1 MFWLGWGMVF
11 NKIGRIL
18 TALALGAAVLAPVQ
32 AGAENFE
39 AAFDRTFGTQARA
52 PAVFQPGY
60 ASPLEEYV
68 AKLADGSNGRIG
80 VAALDLT
87 TGEQISILGNQRFPM
102 ASTSKIAIAATFL
115 EGVDRGRWTLDDAFP
130 KMVSMPS
137 KKFSSAAAPVKPGQL
152 LPARELIEQAL
163 IHSNNEATD
172 GLLAVVGGP
181 RAVNDWARRAGIQGF
196 SLDRNIA
203 TLVRDETEY
212 DPSLYIDPRD
222 STTPLA
228 MVQLLKGLHEGRWLS
243 ASSRNFL
250 IGTMEKCV
258 TGKNRIKGQMP
269 AEVLVAHKTGSLF
282 NTSSDVGI
290 ITMPDGHSIALAI
303 YVTGGGMDKG
313 SRTDRIALIARAI
326 YDGFSGPNSRVLLDA
341 SYGSG
346 GVR

>member
-1 MFWLGWGMVF
+1 
-11 NKIGRIL
+11 
-18 TALALGAAVLAPVQ
+18 
-32 AGAENFE
+32 
-39 AAFDRTFGTQARA
+39 
-52 PAVFQPGY
+52 
-60 ASPLEEYV
+60 
-68 AKLADGSNGRIG
+68 
-80 VAALDLT
+80 
-87 TGEQISILGNQRFPM
+87 M

-258 TGKNRIKGQMP
+258 TGKNRIKARCRPKCWWRTRPGPCSILRAMSASSPCPTAIRSRWRSMSRGRHGQ
-269 AEVLVAHKTGSLF
+269 
-282 NTSSDVGI
+282 GI
-290 ITMPDGHSIALAI
+290 PDRSNRP
-303 YVTGGGMDKG
+303 D
-313 SRTDRIALIARAI
+313 RTRDL
-326 YDGFSGPNSRVLLDA
+326 
-341 SYGSG
+341 
-346 GVR
+346 